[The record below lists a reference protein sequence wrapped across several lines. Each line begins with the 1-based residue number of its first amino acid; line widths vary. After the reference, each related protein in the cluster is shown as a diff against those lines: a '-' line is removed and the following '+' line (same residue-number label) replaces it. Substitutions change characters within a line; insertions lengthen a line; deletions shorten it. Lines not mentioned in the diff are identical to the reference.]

1 MLTTQEIMAIIPHRP
16 PFLLVDRILEMDAT
30 HAVGIKQVT
39 MNEPFFVGHFP
50 GHPIMPGVLTIE
62 ALAQV
67 GAVAVLSL
75 PQYQGQLV
83 YFAGIDNARFK
94 RPVTPGDTL
103 RLEVQV
109 EKLRGRIG
117 KAHGIATVDGLLVA
131 EADLTFAI
139 VSAT

>member
-30 HAVGIKQVT
+30 HAVGLKQVT